1 VVVPPPESPLRWAR
15 IPLTSPLWRSCMHAH
30 MNEYQE
36 CILYEVLGCHEEML
50 MLGMVT
56 YTFFKT

>member
-1 VVVPPPESPLRWAR
+1 
-15 IPLTSPLWRSCMHAH
+15 MHAY
-30 MNEYQE
+30 MNEYRE
-36 CILYEVLGCHEEML
+36 CILYETLGWHEEML